1 MSPDPLTPLQVQAT
15 RLFFSLPASAGFAV
29 AGGAALI
36 ARGLI
41 TRPTQDVDLFLL
53 DARLSTVASA
63 AAAFET
69 ATDGQGWSHI
79 RVRDHQ
85 EFIRL
90 AIADGQDTLIIDL
103 GRDSPAAEATGST
116 QLGPT
121 LSPRDLAAR
130 KTLALFG
137 RAEPRD
143 FADVRDLARRYGR
156 DRLLQWAAEDDP
168 ASTGRSSPT
177 CSPPSTASP
186 TLTCLSA
193 PGRQLRCA
201 PGYTTGPPSCIQT
214 LPAPPPRPRRN
225 ARQCDKIQSTGDPAG
240 QHPGTLTGPATPA
253 ARTAAAA
260 TRELR

>member
-1 MSPDPLTPLQVQAT
+1 VDASPLTALQVQAA

-41 TRPTQDVDLFLL
+41 TRTTQDVDLFLL
-53 DARLSTVASA
+53 DTRMSTVASA

-69 ATDGQGWSHI
+69 AMDYQGWAHT
-79 RVRDHQ
+79 RMLDQ
-85 EFIRL
+85 PDFIRL
-90 AIADGQDTLIIDL
+90 AISDGQDNLIIDL

-156 DRLLQWAAEDDP
+156 DRLLRWAAEDDP
-168 ASTGRSSPT
+168 GFDRLVFAGMLSTIDRVT
-177 CSPPSTASP
+177 DAD
-186 TLTCLSA
+186 
-193 PGRQLRCA
+193 
-201 PGYTTGPPSCIQT
+201 
-214 LPAPPPRPRRN
+214 LPVS
-225 ARQCDKIQSTGDPAG
+225 ARQATALRAWMHHWAAELQ
-240 QHPGTLTGPATPA
+240 PGHTRSP
-253 ARTAAAA
+253 ARTETARDA
-260 TRELR
+260 TGQDPEHE

>member
-69 ATDGQGWSHI
+69 AMDGQGWSHI

-90 AIADGQDTLIIDL
+90 AIADGQDNLIIDL

-143 FADVRDLARRYGR
+143 FADVHDLARRYGR

-168 ASTGRSSPT
+168 GFDRQVFADMLATIDRLTDADLPVSPRQA
-177 CSPPSTASP
+177 TA
-186 TLTCLSA
+186 
-193 PGRQLRCA
+193 LRA
-201 PGYTTGPPSCIQT
+201 WIHDWAAELQP
-214 LPAPPPRPRRN
+214 
-225 ARQCDKIQSTGDPAG
+225 DPARSR
-240 QHPGTLTGPATPA
+240 ATPETQRQA
-253 ARTAAAA
+253 MRQDP
-260 TRELR
+260 EHG

>member
-63 AAAFET
+63 AVAFET
-69 ATDGQGWSHI
+69 AMDGQGWSHI

-168 ASTGRSSPT
+168 GFDRQVFADMLATIDRLTDADLPVSPRQA
-177 CSPPSTASP
+177 TA
-186 TLTCLSA
+186 
-193 PGRQLRCA
+193 LRA
-201 PGYTTGPPSCIQT
+201 WIHDWAAELHP
-214 LPAPPPRPRRN
+214 
-225 ARQCDKIQSTGDPAG
+225 DPARS
-240 QHPGTLTGPATPA
+240 PATPETQ
-253 ARTAAAA
+253 RQPM
-260 TRELR
+260 RQDPEHG

>member
-1 MSPDPLTPLQVQAT
+1 MTAGPLTPLQIQAT
-15 RLFFSLPASAGFAV
+15 RLFFSLPVSAGFAV
-29 AGGAALI
+29 AGGAGLI

-53 DARLSTVASA
+53 DTRLSTVASA

-69 ATDGQGWSHI
+69 AMDHQGWSHT
-79 RVRDHQ
+79 RVLDQQ

-90 AIADGQDTLIIDL
+90 SVADGQDTLIIDL
-103 GRDSPAAEATGST
+103 GRDSPAAEATDST

-143 FADVRDLARRYGR
+143 FTDVHALAQRYGR

-168 ASTGRSSPT
+168 GFDPHVFAAMLATIDRLADDDLPVSGRETSQVRAFMHNWAAALQPHPARS
-177 CSPPSTASP
+177 
-186 TLTCLSA
+186 
-193 PGRQLRCA
+193 PGRTETQRDA
-201 PGYTTGPPSCIQT
+201 
-214 LPAPPPRPRRN
+214 
-225 ARQCDKIQSTGDPAG
+225 AG
-240 QHPGTLTGPATPA
+240 QDPEH
-253 ARTAAAA
+253 
-260 TRELR
+260 E

>member
-1 MSPDPLTPLQVQAT
+1 MNAGPLTPLQVQAA

-69 ATDGQGWSHI
+69 AMHRQGWSHH
-79 RVRDHQ
+79 RTRDHQ

-90 AIADGQDTLIIDL
+90 SIADGHDSLIIDF
-103 GRDSPAAEATGST
+103 GRDSPAAEATDAT

-121 LSPRDLAAR
+121 LSPRDLTAR

-143 FADVRDLARRYGR
+143 FADVRDLAQRYGR
-156 DRLLQWAAEDDP
+156 DHLLQWAAEDDP
-168 ASTGRSSPT
+168 GFDPQVFAEMLTTIDRLADADLPVSPGEATALRAWMHDWAAELQPDPAHSPT
-177 CSPPSTASP
+177 RAE
-186 TLTCLSA
+186 A
-193 PGRQLRCA
+193 QLDA
-201 PGYTTGPPSCIQT
+201 AKQ
-214 LPAPPPRPRRN
+214 
-225 ARQCDKIQSTGDPAG
+225 DPE
-240 QHPGTLTGPATPA
+240 H
-253 ARTAAAA
+253 
-260 TRELR
+260 E